1 MTTIREAIRR
11 IFPPHQPI
19 AAGTY
24 QFQSPADVQPPYRLH
39 LRVEPDGTGV
49 LIINASTILHL
60 NQTATEFAY
69 YMVQGT
75 IESEVVQAVATR
87 YRVSRQQAIQDYQD
101 LTNRI
106 QTLITTPD
114 LDPVTYLDFERNAPY
129 SQELSAPYRLDCA
142 LTYQVDSG
150 PKTSAPQERVRRE
163 MTTDEWK
170 TIFSKAWDVGIP
182 HIIFTGG
189 EPTLRSDLVD
199 LITYCQTLGQVT
211 GLLTDGLRCT
221 DPKYLQEILQA
232 GLDHLMLVFQQE
244 EEQSWEALR
253 DLLAADL
260 FVTVHLTINEGNVE
274 EAPDLLVKLSRMGVK
289 ALSLSAASPQ
299 VHNALAALREQAARM
314 GMELIWDI
322 PVPYSTAHPVAL
334 ELKGEEAVPNGAG
347 RAWLYVEPD
356 GDVLPSQG
364 VNIVL
369 GNMLADPW
377 EKIWTAARDF
387 RS

>member
-1 MTTIREAIRR
+1 MTTLREAIRR
-11 IFPPHQPI
+11 IFPPHQSVAP
-19 AAGTY
+19 GTY
-24 QFQSPADVQPPYRLH
+24 QYQSPADVQPPYRLH
-39 LRVEPDGTGV
+39 LRVEPDGTGI

-69 YMVQGT
+69 FMVKSTPEG
-75 IESEVVQAVATR
+75 EVIQSVAAR
-87 YRVSRQQAIQDYQD
+87 YKVDRQQAAQDYRD
-101 LTNRI
+101 LTDRI
-106 QTLITTPD
+106 QTLIATPD

-142 LTYQVDSG
+142 LTYRIDSHAQIF
-150 PKTSAPQERVRRE
+150 APHERVRRE

-170 TIFSKAWDVGIP
+170 QVVSKAWDVGIP
-182 HIIFTGG
+182 QTIFTGG
-189 EPTLRSDLVD
+189 EPTLRDDLVE
-199 LITYCQTLGQVT
+199 LISYSQEKGQVT
-211 GLLTDGLRCT
+211 GLLTDGLRFT
-221 DPKYLQEILQA
+221 DPKYLQNVLQA
-232 GLDHLMLVFQQE
+232 GLDHLMLVFNPQ

-260 FVTVHLTINEGNVE
+260 FVTVHLTVTEENVQD
-274 EAPDLLVKLSRMGVK
+274 APDLLVKLSRLGVK
-289 ALSLSAASPQ
+289 ALSLSGASPQ
-299 VHNALAALREQAARM
+299 VYDDLGELREQAARM
-314 GMELIWDI
+314 QIELIWDI
-322 PVPYSTAHPVAL
+322 PVPYSSAHPVAL
-334 ELKGEEAVPNGAG
+334 ELEGEERVPDGAG

-369 GNMLADPW
+369 GNLLADPW